1 MPFCQHCGKEVQKDW
16 NNCPHC
22 SSDLPISEQKGDF
35 QPKDVEQ
42 RTPVVAKANTRGS
55 LWERYA
61 TFSQDFNDKGIEWV
75 GENRLKAALI
85 VLVLFGS
92 LIAISVLDEDEGIVV
107 EYTVTNYNCSNVEV
121 QYIDSSENV
130 QIVKNLAEGDTYE
143 IEVSG
148 FESGDVVGVSGV
160 NRGSGYCT
168 IIVNMYSL
176 LYVDMQDYDTAGQG
190 EAISVASTLV

>member
-1 MPFCQHCGKEVQKDW
+1 MAEDDEYDFSDFDVGIDLTDYQKKNRKW
-16 NNCPHC
+16 
-22 SSDLPISEQKGDF
+22 F
-35 QPKDVEQ
+35 VEN
-42 RTPVVAKANTRGS
+42 K
-55 LWERYA
+55 
-61 TFSQDFNDKGIEWV
+61 
-75 GENRLKAALI
+75 LKVALI

-92 LIAISVLDEDEGIVV
+92 IIAISILDEDEGIVV

-130 QIVKNLAEGDTYE
+130 QIVKNLAEGDTFE

-160 NRGSGYCT
+160 NKGTGYCT
-168 IIVNMYSL
+168 IIVNMYSW